1 MVSRRGR
8 VTYVPRPLF
17 ELADDL
23 KVRKGIVKQ
32 KDAFNE
38 MVKYARVGIE
48 AENLHD
54 LFFPVRKKKNRGV

>member
-1 MVSRRGR
+1 MVCKRGR

-23 KVRKGIVKQ
+23 RIRKGITKQ

-54 LFFPVRKKKNRGV
+54 LFFPVRKKKNRGL